1 MDNGDMKKCPY
12 CAEMIKAEAI
22 KCRYCGSVLA
32 KKGIEYTAAGPQGF
46 WHRVNQGK
54 KIAGVCTGL
63 AQQFD
68 SPVMVL
74 PLRVF
79 FVVSTLFY
87 AFGPILYI
95 LLWILMP
102 APTEQ
107 AAAGQPGPVQAPG
120 AVYHPPYAPQSY
132 GPQPP
137 PVDRYP
143 GQAAR
148 PDSAYAPPGMYTEET
163 GKAGANSAGSPDE
176 SKASPKPEEGVLD
189 LGRSE
194 SEASEPK
201 KGEKSE

>member
-120 AVYHPPYAPQSY
+120 AVYHPPYTPQSN
-132 GPQPP
+132 
-137 PVDRYP
+137 R
-143 GQAAR
+143 A
-148 PDSAYAPPGMYTEET
+148 
-163 GKAGANSAGSPDE
+163 
-176 SKASPKPEEGVLD
+176 
-189 LGRSE
+189 
-194 SEASEPK
+194 
-201 KGEKSE
+201 